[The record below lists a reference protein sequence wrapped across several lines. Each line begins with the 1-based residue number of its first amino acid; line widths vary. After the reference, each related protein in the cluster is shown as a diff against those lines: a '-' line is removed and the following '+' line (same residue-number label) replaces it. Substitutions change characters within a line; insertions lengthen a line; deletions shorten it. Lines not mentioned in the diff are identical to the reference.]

1 MKNIFWKKEEKK
13 SLSPN
18 ILITNYCNQN
28 CNFCFAKEVMKGKDL
43 REMPMSNYLE
53 LIKKLKDE
61 GIETVNLMGG
71 EPTLHKNF
79 LELIEVTLDLGLDI
93 DLFTNGFFD
102 QKVEDFLISKKEKI
116 NTYHINVTTP
126 DYARIEKRDKVN
138 DFIGRVVKTSNVS
151 LEVTVDDLDLV
162 KYLKIFDRV
171 GKNINNVSVRIGVDG
186 YYLNQGGFDVGKYNQ
201 VGDMVMELVDYLIKN
216 KVKSVWLSEIYR
228 CMFDEKQ
235 MTRLTDSSNVII
247 SGFGCLSK
255 RAGVDIKT
263 DLKVIRCF
271 SFEAFN
277 GIDFNQKP
285 LQKIKN
291 ILDKRMERKSK
302 MSLPLICRKCK
313 QHGYKIGMC
322 PGPCLVG
329 K

>member
-1 MKNIFWKKEEKK
+1 
-13 SLSPN
+13 
-18 ILITNYCNQN
+18 
-28 CNFCFAKEVMKGKDL
+28 MKGKDL
-43 REMPMSNYLE
+43 REMPMSDYLE
-53 LIKKLKDE
+53 LIKKLKE
-61 GIETVNLMGG
+61 GGTETVNLMGG

-79 LELIEVTLDLGLDI
+79 LELIETTLDLGLDI
-93 DLFTNGFFD
+93 DLFTNGFFS
-102 QKVEDFLISKKEKI
+102 QKIEDFLISKKEKI

-126 DYARIEKRDKVN
+126 DYVKAKKRNKVN
-138 DFIGRVVKTSNVS
+138 DFISKVMKTSNVS
-151 LEVTVDDLDLV
+151 LEVTVDDLDLA
-162 KYLKIFDRV
+162 KYLKIFDEV

-186 YYLNQGGFDVGKYNQ
+186 YYLNQGGFDVGKYKQ
-201 VGDMVMELVDYLIKN
+201 VGEMVVKLVDHLIKN
-216 KVKSVWLSEIYR
+216 NVKNVWLSEIYG
-228 CMFDEKQ
+228 CMFDKAQ
-235 MTRLTDSSNVII
+235 TVMLNNSPKVTI

-271 SFEAFN
+271 SFEAFD
-277 GIDFNQKP
+277 GIDFNEKP

-291 ILDKRMERKSK
+291 ILDKRMEKKSK
-302 MSLPLICRKCK
+302 INLPLMCKKCN